1 MIKISLLILT
11 LLLFSGCVG
20 KRGISAKYY
29 NDCNEY
35 YDYQG
40 FYHKDCDDGGMT
52 TYKEIGEAF
61 EDEPQEPAGN
71 VW

>member
-1 MIKISLLILT
+1 MIKISFLILT
-11 LLLFSGCVG
+11 IIFFSGCIS
-20 KRGISAKYY
+20 KRGISTKYY

-40 FYHKDCDDGGMT
+40 YYHKKCDDGGMLT
-52 TYKEIGEAF
+52 FDSIKDGIKSGKKKPE
-61 EDEPQEPAGN
+61 GN

>member
-11 LLLFSGCVG
+11 IIFLSGCVG
-20 KRGISAKYY
+20 KRGVSAKYY

-40 FYHKDCDDGGMT
+40 FYHKDCDNGGIT
-52 TYKEIGEAF
+52 TYKEMEEAF
-61 EDEPQEPAGN
+61 TEDPKTPEGN